1 MSVDSLSRLC
11 ADTWV
16 AMADTHFD
24 NTDASFKIG
33 EFVENELPEFSPK
46 LVRGSDMRGAEHGAT
61 IHRW

>member
-1 MSVDSLSRLC
+1 MSAEVPVTLST
-11 ADTWV
+11 DTWV
-16 AMADTHFD
+16 AMTDTHFD

-33 EFVENELPEFSPK
+33 EFVGNELPEFSPK